1 MGRPLTESFGK
12 GLAATLHLTIR
23 TFLERPMH
31 DVSTQSARPDVD
43 REELEFDVL
52 FVGGG
57 PSNLTAL
64 WRLLDL
70 IEARKLEGLT
80 IGLIEKGDE
89 IGDHAFSGA
98 VLDPIA
104 LKELCPDYL
113 QRGFPSE
120 GEVREEEVWLLTSE
134 RGGFKFPF
142 TPPYF
147 RNHGHPVVS
156 LSRMVRWMASE
167 IEKREIPG
175 VDVMLLPGFSGIQ
188 VLWEDG
194 PEGGRRVIGV
204 QTADKGVNADGTK
217 RSNFEPGNRLKAK
230 VTVFGEGPRGN
241 LGRDL
246 EEGLGLQKDALNP
259 QVYEMGVKEVW
270 EVPEG
275 QVPEGFV
282 LHSTGWPLASGESG
296 GSFVYGLSGNRV
308 AVGYV
313 ISLDTADPFADAH
326 LVLQKFK
333 THARIARLL
342 KGGKLLQ
349 YGGKALAIGGWHSMP
364 RLAFDGG
371 LLVGDAAQ
379 MVNAA
384 RLKGIHLGMKGGL
397 CAAEA
402 IVDALVADDFS
413 ETRLQAYAQS
423 FLDSWAGRELRETR
437 NFHRIVAH
445 GLTPWAGLQLG
456 VGLLAKGW
464 VPGDPLAS
472 PADAAGTETVERF
485 YGKAGLKA
493 SQVEPGLKFDGEKLI
508 SKLDD
513 VYQSGVMHDEHQPCH
528 LKIVKGDAV
537 CVACWEA
544 KGSPC
549 TVFCPAQVYEMH
561 PDEQG
566 RVHKV
571 EIAFSNCV
579 HCKTCDIK
587 CPEQNVVWTPPEGSG
602 GPKYTLC

>member
-1 MGRPLTESFGK
+1 MS
-12 GLAATLHLTIR
+12 
-23 TFLERPMH
+23 

-57 PSNLTAL
+57 PSNLAAL
-64 WRLLDL
+64 WRLLNVV
-70 IEARKLEGLT
+70 EARKLEGLT

-89 IGDHAFSGA
+89 LGDHAFSGA

-104 LKELCPDYL
+104 LEELCPDYL
-113 QRGFPSE
+113 ERDFPSE
-120 GEVREEEVWLLTSE
+120 GPVCEEEVWLLTSE

-156 LSRMVRWMASE
+156 LSRMVRWMAAE

-194 PEGGRRVIGV
+194 PDGSRRVAGV

-217 RSNFEPGNRLKAK
+217 RSNFEPGNCLKAK
-230 VTVFGEGPRGN
+230 VTVFGEGPRGH
-241 LGRDL
+241 LAREL
-246 EEGLGLQKDALNP
+246 EEVLGLQKGVVNP

-275 QVPEGFV
+275 RVTPGFV
-282 LHSTGWPLASGESG
+282 LHSTGWPLEGGESG

-326 LVLQKFK
+326 RALQMFK
-333 THARIARLL
+333 THTRIAPLL
-342 KGGKLLQ
+342 EGGKLVQ

-364 RLAFDGG
+364 RLAFPGG
-371 LLVGDAAQ
+371 MLVGDAAQ

-397 CAAEA
+397 CAAEV
-402 IVDALVADDFS
+402 IGEALATGDFG
-413 ETRLQAYAQS
+413 EATLARYPKA
-423 FLDSWAGRELRETR
+423 FMESWAGRELHETR
-437 NFHRIVAH
+437 NFHQVVAH
-445 GLTPWAGLQLG
+445 GLSPWAGLRLG
-456 VGLLAKGW
+456 LGLLAKGW
-464 VPGDPLAS
+464 VPGDPLPS
-472 PADAAGTETVERF
+472 GEDAAGTETVERF
-485 YGKAGLKA
+485 YGKAGLKR
-493 SQVEPGLKFDGEKLI
+493 SDLEYGVKLDGEKLI
-508 SKLDD
+508 PKLDD

-528 LKIVKGDAV
+528 LKILKGDEV
-537 CVACWEA
+537 CAACWEA

-561 PDEQG
+561 PDEEG
-566 RVHKV
+566 KVRKV

-587 CPEQNVVWTPPEGSG
+587 CPEQNVIWTPPEGGG